1 MPYGRAFSTTK
12 QDERKK
18 MSDENPLQP
27 VSDGKDLVTGRFAA
41 GNQCAK
47 GNAVPRKAATFRAKL
62 FRCVTP
68 ADFRAIVQKL
78 VEEAKAGEPWAMKLA
93 LQYLVGRS
101 EDVEMHERLLILETT
116 LTERM

>member
-1 MPYGRAFSTTK
+1 MLEDQGIPSSTPSE
-12 QDERKK
+12 ERLPAVYDDK
-18 MSDENPLQP
+18 E
-27 VSDGKDLVTGRFAA
+27 LVTGRFTA

-47 GNAVPRKAATFRAKL
+47 GNATPRKAATFRAKL

-68 ADFRAIVQKL
+68 ADFRGIVEKL
-78 VEEAKAGEPWAMKLA
+78 VEEAKAGQPWAIKLA

-116 LTERM
+116 LTERV

>member
-1 MPYGRAFSTTK
+1 
-12 QDERKK
+12 
-18 MSDENPLQP
+18 MSDNEPIP
-27 VSDGKDLVTGRFAA
+27 AVSDGRNIVTGKFST

-47 GNAVPRKAATFRAKL
+47 GNTMPRKAATFRAKL

-68 ADFRAIVQKL
+68 ADFRTIVQKL
-78 VEEAKAGEPWAMKLA
+78 VEEAKSGKPWAIKLA

-116 LTERM
+116 LTERR

>member
-1 MPYGRAFSTTK
+1 
-12 QDERKK
+12 
-18 MSDENPLQP
+18 MSDCKEPIP
-27 VSDGKDLVTGRFAA
+27 AVCDGKDLVSGRFAA

-47 GNAVPRKAATFRAKL
+47 GNATPRKAATFRAKL

-78 VEEAKAGEPWAMKLA
+78 VEEAKAGQPWAMKLA

-116 LTERM
+116 LTERV

>member
-1 MPYGRAFSTTK
+1 MLEDRGIPSSAPS
-12 QDERKK
+12 E
-18 MSDENPLQP
+18 EWLPA
-27 VSDGKDLVTGRFAA
+27 VSDGKDLATGRFAT

-47 GNAVPRKAATFRAKL
+47 GNATPRKAATFRAKL

-68 ADFRAIVQKL
+68 TDFRAIVQKL
-78 VEEAKAGEPWAMKLA
+78 VDEAKAGQPWAIKLA

-116 LTERM
+116 LTTERA